1 MTGKQPIQLDSLVAR
16 GESLMSSDL
25 DGETVMMSIE
35 SGKYYGLDDIGS
47 RIWAL
52 VEQPLSVGNLCD
64 TLMTEF
70 EVDRE
75 TCQQHVLEF
84 LEELRDESI
93 VTIVE
98 ETPA

>member
-1 MTGKQPIQLDSLVAR
+1 MTTKQSIQLDSVVSR
-16 GESLMSSDL
+16 DESLMFSDL

-52 VEQPLSVGNLCD
+52 VEQPLSVSDLCD

-70 EVDRE
+70 EVDRD
-75 TCQQHVLEF
+75 TCQQHVLGF
-84 LEELRDESI
+84 LEELKDEGI
-93 VTIVE
+93 VTVLKE
-98 ETPA
+98 ATA